1 MTLTIV
7 FLSRIDINEQN
18 ISDRV
23 SKKQKKTYIFLLFYY
38 ETPESSKNRLKKA

>member
-18 ISDRV
+18 ISDKV
-23 SKKQKKTYIFLLFYY
+23 SKNQKTYIFYY